1 MASKFRNNGQT
12 CVCANR
18 IYVQSGVY
26 DAFAEKLAAAVNKLR
41 VGDGLE
47 EGVTTGPLINRD
59 AVDKV
64 EELVAAL
71 IAELTPDTVVL
82 VKGSRFMRMERVIEA
97 IAKPSEQK
105 EEKTPCC

>member
-1 MASKFRNNGQT
+1 MVEIGAMSGQFHDE
-12 CVCANR
+12 VGGYAKS
-18 IYVQSGVY
+18 QGV
-26 DAFAEKLAAAVNKLR
+26 DRLLAFGESSALAARNFGAGGEHFR
-41 VGDGLE
+41 Q
-47 EGVTTGPLINRD
+47 
-59 AVDKV
+59 V

>member
-1 MASKFRNNGQT
+1 M
-12 CVCANR
+12 
-18 IYVQSGVY
+18 
-26 DAFAEKLAAAVNKLR
+26 LAAGAEIAGGEHFR
-41 VGDGLE
+41 Q
-47 EGVTTGPLINRD
+47 
-59 AVDKV
+59 V